1 MPKHTSEAE
10 DNEIKSLGLVK
21 AAEALLKAE
30 RISDNL
36 LPLRTKLFG
45 PLRRGCE
52 DIIRLLQPWL
62 LFRYVCTDGNEGLH
76 HLSLF
81 VRG

>member
-36 LPLRTKLFG
+36 L
-45 PLRRGCE
+45 
-52 DIIRLLQPWL
+52 
-62 LFRYVCTDGNEGLH
+62 
-76 HLSLF
+76 
-81 VRG
+81 